1 MAYRNKHGWM
11 IRNDGCIATDWGGA
25 REGAGRPRSK
35 SHTDK
40 AAHSFWCSTE
50 EYEYLKK
57 CLAAY
62 REKLLMRKRTYAAL
76 KWLWRDR
83 SAAQDKSPLLS

>member
-1 MAYRNKHGWM
+1 MAYRNKRGWM

-62 REKLLMRKRTYAAL
+62 REKTPDA
-76 KWLWRDR
+76 
-83 SAAQDKSPLLS
+83 

>member
-1 MAYRNKHGWM
+1 M

-62 REKLLMRKRTYAAL
+62 REKTHGPNPPC
-76 KWLWRDR
+76 
-83 SAAQDKSPLLS
+83 SPDQQWKPDSNGCQGQGTKCAKHP